1 MVSSFRSFVHYFREH
16 PLRGVLTFA
25 TIAVGVGVLIISLSL
40 SMDVTSAL
48 NRQLSQDG
56 HRIVI
61 ANGSLADDGSLSRQ
75 IPPAFDAGIAQTL
88 ALEMDTLSNIGMAG
102 RSRLRAGRIQANDR
116 TFEARSIVSAD
127 TTYAEWAGLRM
138 IAGVFYTKEDVDSR
152 AEVVVITESAARR
165 MFGSAEEAIGEQM
178 LFAQPQ
184 FTADGD
190 GGFRAR
196 QVQVAYTVLGVFA
209 DPSEL
214 ERTAF
219 GIGDLIVPTSAGM
232 PVGIQIDFDPSAVIV
247 ATVRGESVA
256 QAQARITEILH
267 AEYGEDTEVVVWEG
281 SPDGPAA
288 LIDQSRQSVSRFT
301 LAINS
306 LGVVLLLASSL
317 GIFSIMLV
325 EVLNRTREI
334 GLRRALGATQA
345 SIRRFFMGHAFI
357 TAATGGVIGVGLA
370 LLFYRP
376 VAESLAP
383 FFQSAGLSVAQLGL
397 DLPGVLPIIGA
408 LAVAIVFGVVFGF
421 FPALS
426 ASRAPIVE
434 CIRED
439 AA

>member
-40 SMDVTSAL
+40 SMDVTAAL
-48 NRQLSQDG
+48 NRQLTESG

-61 ANGSLADDGSLSRQ
+61 ANGSFADDGSLSRQ
-75 IPPAFDAGIAQTL
+75 MPPVFDADVAQTL
-88 ALEMDTLSNIGMAG
+88 ALEMDTLSNIGSVGAG
-102 RSRLRAGRIQANDR
+102 RLRADR
-116 TFEARSIVSAD
+116 FEAQNRTYQARSIVSAD
-127 TTYAEWAGLRM
+127 TAYAEWAGLQM
-138 IAGVFYTKEDVDSR
+138 IAGVFYTEEDVASR
-152 AEVVVITESAARR
+152 AQVVVIVESAARR
-165 MFGSAEEAIGEQM
+165 IFGSAEDAIGGQL

-184 FTADGD
+184 ISTDGA

-196 QVQVAYTVLGVFA
+196 QVQAAYTVLGVFT

-219 GIGDLIVPTSAGM
+219 GIGDIVVPTSAGM
-232 PVGIQIDFDPSAVIV
+232 PVGLQIAFDPSAVIV

-256 QAQARITEILH
+256 QAQARITEILT
-267 AEYGEDTEVVVWEG
+267 AEYGQDTEVAVWEG
-281 SPDGPAA
+281 SPGGPAT
-288 LIDQSRQSVSRFT
+288 LIDQSRRTVHRFT
-301 LAINS
+301 LAINA
-306 LGVVLLLASSL
+306 LGAVLLLAGSL

-345 SIRRFFMGHAFI
+345 GIRRFFMGQAFI
-357 TAATGGVIGVGLA
+357 TASTGGLIGIGLA